1 MRCPACQA
9 EIGSDDK
16 SCSTCGAS
24 FAACANCRG
33 LNFETARFCSSCG
46 ERQDRAAALGER
58 KVVTVLF
65 ADIVGSTE
73 LIGDVDPENA
83 LDRLPP
89 AIARMGNA
97 VNQLQGTIMRTMGDG
112 LMVLFGVPHAQED
125 HAARACQAALTMLE
139 SSREHGIVLRIG
151 IHSGEIIAGLTDE
164 FTKEQSVYGAAV
176 HLASR
181 IEHMAGPGDIC
192 ITDSTYRLVQTFFE
206 AQSIGRQDVRGFGRP
221 IEVFKL
227 LGVKTAATKF
237 RESMAAT
244 YRGRATELASLRR
257 TFAEASKGYG
267 KVIGI
272 SAPPGL
278 GKSRL
283 CFEFA
288 KVERERLVP
297 ILEARASPYDHS
309 GPLQPLIEFFRT
321 YFRLT
326 VNDNAEVAQ
335 EKIASR
341 IEAVVPE
348 MRGEIPLLS
357 EFLGVAGAAPP
368 LAIDPKA
375 KHARL
380 LNLVRALV
388 RDGVR
393 TPTIIVI
400 EDIHWFDDASS
411 EMIATLIDAAPSSR
425 ALIIL
430 TYRPTLKAEWQNHP
444 SFEEIRLSELSDAE
458 IAGLVEDAL
467 GGNPSVQPIA
477 SHIIER
483 SGGSPFFAEELMR
496 SLVDSGNLVG
506 EPGNYVASGEWRV
519 EALPATVQSVV
530 GARID
535 RLVPTDKMLLQIGA
549 TIGREF
555 PLAVLHEVAGEAAQ
569 DIQSSLDR
577 LSQLELIQQIATGD
591 PSERYAF
598 RHPLIQEVAYAMQ
611 LRARRVTLHGAVAR
625 AIERFHHNQLNEYA
639 ELIAHHCEA
648 ARDFVGAA
656 AYASRAAD
664 WIGTT
669 NSRLAIKAWQKV
681 RLLLQSVAA
690 SKDTNLLRLKAAEK
704 ILYLGW
710 REGMSAQEA
719 APFAEEAT
727 TLARDLGETVSEVL
741 ILAGYG
747 RIIASTGSAETYV
760 ELVQRALELSD
771 RTLPGA
777 RALLQACLCQACG
790 HAGKL
795 REALE
800 ANDNALRALGEMDA
814 NQDALLGFNIERWV
828 RSLRSRLL
836 VRSGD
841 YASARSILDS
851 LITDEASHPDPAVQF
866 IPHLASVELAW
877 LTDDPSLA
885 RRHAARIAEMA
896 RTTAI
901 PYVAVYAEA
910 CEGVALALEGNQVGA
925 IRRLEKANSLARE
938 IFAGFEYEPEV
949 LAFLAEIQLRSGQPA
964 ESRRLAEQAIAVA
977 RARGARLAEC
987 RATIA
992 LARAHEQSG
1001 ALPDAHQF
1009 FARAHVLIEETGA
1022 AAYRDLLQR
1031 EHRRRPASI
1040 A

>member
-16 SCSTCGAS
+16 TCRTCGLS
-24 FAACANCRG
+24 FATCTNCKS

-46 ERQDRAAALGER
+46 ERLERAAALGER

-73 LIGDVDPENA
+73 LIGDADPEHA

-192 ITDSTYRLVQTFFE
+192 ITNSTYRLVQSFFE
-206 AQSIGRQDVRGFGRP
+206 AQSLGRQDVRGFARP
-221 IEVFKL
+221 IEIFKL
-227 LGVKTAATKF
+227 NGVKTAATKV

-244 YRGRATELASLRR
+244 YRGRAAELAVLRHAF
-257 TFAEASKGYG
+257 TEASKGRG

-272 SAPPGL
+272 CAPPGL

-326 VNDNAEVAQ
+326 ANDGAEVAQ

-341 IEAVVPE
+341 IEAAVPD

-357 EFLGVAGAAPP
+357 EFLGVASAAPP

-380 LNLVRALV
+380 LNLVGALV

-393 TPTIIVI
+393 TPTLIII
-400 EDIHWFDDASS
+400 EDIHWFDDASN

-430 TYRPTLKAEWQNHP
+430 TYRPTLKAEWQSHP

-467 GGNPSVQPIA
+467 GEEPSILPIA

-496 SLVDSGNLVG
+496 SLVDSGALVG
-506 EPGNYVASGEWRV
+506 EPGHYTASGEWRQ
-519 EALPATVQSVV
+519 ETLPATVQSVV

-555 PLAVLHEVAGEAAQ
+555 PLAVLHEVAGEAVQ
-569 DIQSSLDR
+569 DIHTSLAR
-577 LSQLELIQQIATGD
+577 LSQLELIEPITTSEA
-591 PSERYAF
+591 SERYAF

-625 AIERFHHNQLNEYA
+625 AIERFHHNQLNEFA

-648 ARDFVGAA
+648 ARDFTGAA

-669 NSRLAIKAWQKV
+669 NSRARNQGVAESAPAAAIAC
-681 RLLLQSVAA
+681 RLQRAA
-690 SKDTNLLRLKAAEK
+690 NLLRMKAAEK

-747 RIIASTGSAETYV
+747 RIIASTGSADTYV
-760 ELVQRALELSD
+760 ELVQRALEQSG

-777 RALLQACLCQACG
+777 RALLQACLCQAWG

-795 REALE
+795 REALQANTAALANLDKIEQAHE
-800 ANDNALRALGEMDA
+800 AMLGL
-814 NQDALLGFNIERWV
+814 NVERWV
-828 RSLRSRLL
+828 RSMRARLL
-836 VRSGD
+836 IRSGQI
-841 YASARSILDS
+841 AAGKSIVDE
-851 LITDEASHPDPAVQF
+851 LIRDEAAHSDPTVQF
-866 IPHLASVELAW
+866 IPHLACVELAW
-877 LTDDPSLA
+877 LTDDPALA
-885 RRHAARIAEMA
+885 KRHASRITEIAKSSA
-896 RTTAI
+896 N
-901 PYVAVYAEA
+901 PYVGVYGDA
-910 CEGVALALEGNQVGA
+910 CEGVALSLVGNHAAAIPLLDKALDLARQVYAGLNYEPEILAYLAEVHLRDGQIDRA
-925 IRRLEKANSLARE
+925 IRRAKEA
-938 IFAGFEYEPEV
+938 
-949 LAFLAEIQLRSGQPA
+949 IQVS
-964 ESRRLAEQAIAVA
+964 SS
-977 RARGARLAEC
+977 RGARLTEC
-987 RATIA
+987 RAAIA
-992 LARAHEQSG
+992 LGRALEQSG
-1001 ALPDAHQF
+1001 AADAHVHIT
-1009 FARAHVLIEETGA
+1009 RAHALVEETGA
-1022 AAYRDLLQR
+1022 SAYRALIRNGPQVQVG
-1031 EHRRRPASI
+1031 
-1040 A
+1040 

>member
-1 MRCPACQA
+1 MRCPACHA
-9 EIGSDDK
+9 EIGLDDK
-16 SCSTCGAS
+16 ACTACGAS
-24 FAACANCRG
+24 FAACPTCRG

-46 ERQDRAAALGER
+46 ERLERAAALGER

-73 LIGDVDPENA
+73 LIGDADPEHA

-181 IEHMAGPGDIC
+181 IENMAGPGDIC
-192 ITDSTYRLVQTFFE
+192 ITDSTHRLVQSLFE
-206 AQSIGRQDVRGFGRP
+206 AESLGRHDVRGFARP

-227 LGVKTAATKF
+227 NGVKTTATKF
-237 RESMAAT
+237 RESMAPT
-244 YRGRATELASLRR
+244 YRGRAAELALLRHA
-257 TFAEASKGYG
+257 FGEASKGHG

-288 KVERERLVP
+288 KAERERLVP

-326 VNDNAEVAQ
+326 ANDSAEVAR

-341 IEAVVPE
+341 IEAAVPD
-348 MRGEIPLLS
+348 MHGEVPLLS
-357 EFLGVAGAAPP
+357 EFLGVAGDAPP
-368 LAIDPKA
+368 FAIDPKA

-380 LNLVRALV
+380 LNFIRSLV

-393 TPTIIVI
+393 TPTIIII

-411 EMIATLIDAAPSSR
+411 ELIATLIDAAPSSR
-425 ALIIL
+425 ALIVL
-430 TYRPTLKAEWQNHP
+430 TYRPTLKADWQSHP

-458 IAGLVEDAL
+458 ISGLVDDAL
-467 GGNPSVQPIA
+467 GSDPSVLPIA

-496 SLVDSGNLVG
+496 SLVDSGTLVG
-506 EPGNYVASGEWRV
+506 QPGHYTSSGEWRS
-519 EALPATVQSVV
+519 ETLPATVQSVV

-535 RLVPTDKMLLQIGA
+535 RLVPTDKTLLQIGA

-555 PLAVLHEVAGEAAQ
+555 PLTVLQEVAGEATQ
-569 DIQSSLDR
+569 DIQASLGR
-577 LSQLELIQQIATGD
+577 LSRLELIQQIAPTD
-591 PSERYAF
+591 ASERYAF

-611 LRARRVTLHGAVAR
+611 LRARRVALHGTVAR

-648 ARDFVGAA
+648 AKDFLGAA
-656 AYASRAAD
+656 TYAARAAD

-669 NSRLAIKAWQKV
+669 NSRLAVKAWQKV
-681 RLLLQSVAA
+681 RLLLQSVPT
-690 SKDTNLLRLKAAEK
+690 SKETNLLRMKAAEK

-727 TLARDLGETVSEVL
+727 TLARDLGETASEVL

-747 RIIASTGSAETYV
+747 RIIASTGSADTYV
-760 ELVQRALELSD
+760 ELVERALELSGS
-771 RTLPGA
+771 TPPGA
-777 RALLQACLCQACG
+777 KALLQACLCQALG

-795 REALE
+795 REALQVNTTVLENLDQIDQAHE
-800 ANDNALRALGEMDA
+800 AILGLNA
-814 NQDALLGFNIERWV
+814 ERWV
-828 RSLRSRLL
+828 KGMRARLL
-836 VRSGD
+836 IRSGQI
-841 YASARSILDS
+841 ASGKVIIDE
-851 LITDEASHPDPAVQF
+851 LIADESAHPEPTVQF

-877 LTDDPSLA
+877 LTNDPGLA
-885 RRHAARIAEMA
+885 KRHASRIAEISSGGA
-896 RTTAI
+896 T

-910 CEGVALALEGNQVGA
+910 CQGVAL
-925 IRRLEKANSLARE
+925 SLAGNHAAAIPLLDKALDLARQVY
-938 IFAGFEYEPEV
+938 AGLNYEPEI
-949 LAFLAEIQLRSGQPA
+949 LAYLAEVHLRDGQIDKAIGRATEAIQVSA
-964 ESRRLAEQAIAVA
+964 N
-977 RARGARLAEC
+977 RGARLTEC
-987 RATIA
+987 RAVIA
-992 LARAHEQSG
+992 LSRAFEQSG
-1001 ALPDAHQF
+1001 APDAHVHL
-1009 FARAHVLIEETGA
+1009 ARANELIEETGA
-1022 AAYRDLLQR
+1022 SAYRALIRDGQ
-1031 EHRRRPASI
+1031 HA
-1040 A
+1040 AVA